1 MIKKWQEKVLM
12 RQISPLNLAK
22 SKTVGRGGGC
32 LKTEEKSNRKGDLKK

>member
-22 SKTVGRGGGC
+22 KTVGRGGC